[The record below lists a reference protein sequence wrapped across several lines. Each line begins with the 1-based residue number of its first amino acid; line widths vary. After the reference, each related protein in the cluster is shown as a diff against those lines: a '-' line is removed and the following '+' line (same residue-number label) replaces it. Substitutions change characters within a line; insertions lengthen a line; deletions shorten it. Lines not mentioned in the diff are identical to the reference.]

1 MTIKNA
7 NFYSVQMRFYFYV
20 CSYDRN
26 CKSVFNRI
34 IFLQHNLELY
44 NFPIIPKTLS
54 QKELH
59 KMLVFNRKNRKGS
72 VGLIHNL
79 NELLVGLKGLQQ
91 KLVYLLVSVQPES
104 QFRMWGNIKLNGF
117 LYLSLLMNV
126 QFYSWNKYINT
137 RLLCRRFSGVC
148 GQLIFSKKPF
158 HIKCGCFFFC
168 ILLLTLKYIY
178 IFFFNYLISS
188 CVRECFSLRTNKG
201 GGRGC

>member
-7 NFYSVQMRFYFYV
+7 NFYSVQMWFYFYV

-72 VGLIHNL
+72 AGLIHNL

-91 KLVYLLVSVQPES
+91 KLVSKCAAWEPIQDVGKYQTEWVS
-104 QFRMWGNIKLNGF
+104 
-117 LYLSLLMNV
+117 LSFFVNECPILLM
-126 QFYSWNKYINT
+126 
-137 RLLCRRFSGVC
+137 
-148 GQLIFSKKPF
+148 
-158 HIKCGCFFFC
+158 
-168 ILLLTLKYIY
+168 
-178 IFFFNYLISS
+178 
-188 CVRECFSLRTNKG
+188 E
-201 GGRGC
+201 

>member
-7 NFYSVQMRFYFYV
+7 NFYSVQMWFYFYV

-72 VGLIHNL
+72 AGLIHNL

-137 RLLCRRFSGVC
+137 RCRRFSGVC
-148 GQLIFSKKPF
+148 GQLIFSKKQF
-158 HIKCGCFFFC
+158 HIKCGCFFFLYSA
-168 ILLLTLKYIY
+168 INTKIYLY
-178 IFFFNYLISS
+178 IFL
-188 CVRECFSLRTNKG
+188 
-201 GGRGC
+201 

>member
-1 MTIKNA
+1 MW
-7 NFYSVQMRFYFYV
+7 FYFYV

-34 IFLQHNLELY
+34 IFLQHNLELC

-59 KMLVFNRKNRKGS
+59 KMLVFNRKNWKKGLA
-72 VGLIHNL
+72 GLIHNL
-79 NELLVGLKGLQQ
+79 NELLVGLKGLRQ

-137 RLLCRRFSGVC
+137 RLLCRGFSGVC
-148 GQLIFSKKPF
+148 GQLVFSKKPF
-158 HIKCGCFFFC
+158 HIKCGLFFC

-178 IFFFNYLISS
+178 IFFFNYLMSS
-188 CVRECFSLRTNKG
+188 CVRECFSLRTNMG